1 MQRLRAHP
9 IRTIVAL
16 AAVAVVLAGTAYLA
30 AGYLVYDRSTRVSAH
45 CGGKYVDYTPAS
57 FSLDQV
63 DATPYLMPAH
73 EDVSFPSRGEPGVT
87 ISGWWVPG
95 APDAPAVIQV
105 HGLNGCKRAPGN
117 LLEAGMLHRLGYS
130 VLLIDLRN
138 EGESTITNGR
148 FAGGVIE
155 YKDVLGAW
163 DWIQSARG
171 VPASRI
177 GLAGMSMGA
186 ATSLIAAGQEPG
198 VAAVWEDSS
207 FADINVAISDEV
219 ARNGFPR
226 FLAPAATFV
235 GRLVGVDITSL
246 GPLDAA
252 GKLGH
257 RPVAIIHGTAD
268 TRMPIKHA
276 YWLIDAVKAQGGQ
289 PYVWIVDG
297 VEHTQ
302 ANVTHPDEYQRRLGE
317 FFGAAIGVP
326 AVSWEPVPLKVA
338 A

>member
-1 MQRLRAHP
+1 MRRIRAHKW
-9 IRTIVAL
+9 RALLGLACVLVVVAG
-16 AAVAVVLAGTAYLA
+16 ASYLA
-30 AGYLVYDRSTRVSAH
+30 AGYLVYDRSTRVVAH
-45 CGGKYVDYTPAS
+45 CGGQYAGYTPAGYAVEG
-57 FSLDQV
+57 V
-63 DATPYLMPAH
+63 DSTPYLMPSY
-73 EDVSFPSRGEPGVT
+73 EDVSFPSRDDPDVK
-87 ISGWWVPG
+87 ISGWWIPG

-130 VLLIDLRN
+130 VLLVDLRN

-155 YKDVLGAW
+155 YRDVLGAW

-235 GRLVGVDITSL
+235 GRLAGLDITSL

-252 GKLGH
+252 AKLNG
-257 RPVAIIHGTAD
+257 RPVAVVHGTAD
-268 TRMPIKHA
+268 TRMPVKHA
-276 YWLIDAVKAQGGQ
+276 YWLIDALEAHGGR
-289 PYVWIVDG
+289 PYVWLMDG

-302 ANVTHPDEYQRRLGE
+302 ANVTYPDEYQRRLGE

-326 AVSWEPVPLKVA
+326 AVAWGPVAVEVA